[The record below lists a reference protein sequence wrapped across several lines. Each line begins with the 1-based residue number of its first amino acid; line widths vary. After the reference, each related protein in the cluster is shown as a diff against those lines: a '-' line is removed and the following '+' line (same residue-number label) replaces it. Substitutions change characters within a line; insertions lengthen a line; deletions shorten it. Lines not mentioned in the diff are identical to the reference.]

1 MTGASAIEARGL
13 GKAYRAYPSA
23 RARLSEWVLPWRGPR
38 HALRWVLNDLDL
50 AVPRGQALGIV
61 GRNGAGKSTLLKLVA
76 RTLQPTT
83 GSLSVSGQV
92 NAVLE
97 LGLGFHQ
104 DLTGREN
111 VRLAGRLAG
120 MDTREID
127 RLIPAIAAFAELGT
141 AIDAPLRTYSTGM
154 QARLGFSLATARRPN
169 ILIVDEALSVG
180 DDAFQH
186 KSFDRIRAFRRQGTT
201 LLLVSHAG
209 QSIMSVCDRAV
220 LLERGRLIK
229 DADPETVF
237 DVYNA
242 LLAGDDEQQIRQV
255 EAPGGGT
262 MTVSGSGEVRIDDVS
277 LTDWGGSP
285 IAVAEVGAGVVLQV
299 RARASEDVPSLVV
312 GFLIKDRFG
321 QPIYGTN
328 TAQQSQT
335 VGGLRAGESV
345 TLRAAMDLRIGAGSY
360 SIAVALHA
368 TETHLER
375 SFDWRDR
382 ALLFKVVNPRH
393 AAFVGS
399 SWLEP
404 RLEIER

>member
-1 MTGASAIEARGL
+1 MKGDVELRQL
-13 GKAYRAYPSA
+13 GKAFRRYPNT
-23 RARLSEWVLPWRGPR
+23 RVRLAEWLFPRLGPR
-38 HALRWVLNDLDL
+38 HRLHWVLRDLDL
-50 AVPRGQALGIV
+50 RIPRGQALGIV
-61 GRNGAGKSTLLKLVA
+61 GRNGAGKSTLLKLIA
-76 RTLQPTT
+76 GTLAPTA
-83 GSLSVSGQV
+83 GCVSASGQV

-120 MDTREID
+120 MDAREID
-127 RLIPAIAAFAELGT
+127 RLTPAIASFAELG
-141 AIDAPLRTYSTGM
+141 AAMDAPLRTYSTGM
-154 QARLGFSLATARRPN
+154 QARLGFSLATARRPD

-186 KSFDRIRAFRRQGTT
+186 KSFERIRTFRRQGTT

-220 LLERGRLIK
+220 LLDRGRLVK

-237 DVYNA
+237 DYYNA
-242 LLAGDDEQQIRQV
+242 LLSAEDAERIRQT
-255 EAPGGGT
+255 EAPAGGT
-262 MTVSGSGEVRIDDVS
+262 MTASGSGEVRITGVCLNDA
-277 LTDWGGSP
+277 GGHP
-285 IAVAEVGAGVVLQV
+285 VTVAEVGAGVVLRV
-299 RARASEDVPSLVV
+299 SALANEDVPSLVV

-328 TAQQSQT
+328 TALQSQT

-360 SIAVALHA
+360 SVAVALHA

-382 ALLFKVVNPRH
+382 ALLFKVVNSRH

>member
-1 MTGASAIEARGL
+1 MTVGGGIEARRL
-13 GKAYRAYPSA
+13 GKAYRAYPST
-23 RARLSEWVLPWRGPR
+23 RARLSEWILPWRGPR
-38 HALRWVLNDLDL
+38 HALRWVLEDVDLT
-50 AVPRGQALGIV
+50 VPSGQALGII
-61 GRNGAGKSTLLKLVA
+61 GRNGAGKSTLLKLIA
-76 RTLQPTT
+76 GTLQLTT
-83 GSLSVSGQV
+83 GSLSTGGRV

-111 VRLAGRLAG
+111 IRLAGRLAG
-120 MDTREID
+120 MDAREID
-127 RLIPAIAAFAELGT
+127 RLIPAIAAFAELGG
-141 AIDAPLRTYSTGM
+141 AMDAPLRTYSTGM
-154 QARLGFSLATARRPN
+154 QARLGFSLATARRPD

-186 KSFDRIRAFRRQGTT
+186 KSFERIRAFRRQGTT

-209 QSIMSVCDRAV
+209 QSITSVCDRAV
-220 LLERGRLIK
+220 LLDRGRLIK

-237 DVYNA
+237 DFYNA
-242 LLAGDDEQQIRQV
+242 LLAADDERRIRQA
-255 EAPGGGT
+255 ETPGGGI
-262 MTVSGSGEVRIDDVS
+262 MTVSGSGEVRIEEVC
-277 LTDWGGSP
+277 LTDPGGRP
-285 IAVAEVGAGVVLQV
+285 IAIAEVGTDVVLRV

-328 TAQQSQT
+328 TALQSRT
-335 VGGLRAGESV
+335 VGALRAGERV